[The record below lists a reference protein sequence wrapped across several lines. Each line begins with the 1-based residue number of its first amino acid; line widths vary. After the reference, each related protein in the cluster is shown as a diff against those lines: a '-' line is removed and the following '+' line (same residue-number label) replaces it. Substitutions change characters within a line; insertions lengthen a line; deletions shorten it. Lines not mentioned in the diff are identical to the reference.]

1 MVARFG
7 IANPGLPIADWQLP
21 ITLNFRIRSGYVSS
35 AIANLQ
41 LAIGNHLRVRYTF
54 SP

>member
-35 AIANLQ
+35 AIANCNWQ
-41 LAIGNHLRVRYTF
+41 SAITF
-54 SP
+54 G